1 MLAMFRLK
9 HFLMDIKIFLFVMLA
24 LPYVM
29 AEQMDWGDNPDLVE
43 EANTI
48 EGRENYKI
56 MVVIEGENID
66 MECQVLST
74 SEPVSEIAWK
84 IDGKEVKPEEKPTL
98 SYAYGEVFMQSYFKM
113 SSISRDRDGSTVSC
127 NYARGQY
134 GGSVRAVL
142 AVFKMEI
149 CQAGHGKVR
158 ITFMEAGR
166 KSPRETYVEDRIKAK
181 ISKIMGKIKIM
192 TENNEYS
199 VTVPYRRLEQNK
211 NLINLQ
217 PWLSQAKK
225 DACTTTNITPTS
237 VTPDSPDSP
246 DSADSTRLPTSREP
260 RPADCQKFYQC
271 DGGQTAEQTCGEGT
285 VRNEVAK
292 VCDWSVN
299 EHKLSY
305 LNKLGLSFG
314 PSSGHD

>member
-1 MLAMFRLK
+1 
-9 HFLMDIKIFLFVMLA
+9 MDIQIFLFGMLA
-24 LPYVM
+24 LTTVM
-29 AEQMDWGDNPDLVE
+29 TEQMDWGDNPDLVE
-43 EANTI
+43 EANII

-56 MVVIEGENID
+56 MVVIEGENTD
-66 MECQVLST
+66 LECQVLST
-74 SEPVSEIAWK
+74 SEPVSDIVWK
-84 IDGKEVKPEEKPTL
+84 IDGKEEKPEEKPIL

-142 AVFKMEI
+142 AVFKVEI
-149 CQAGHGKVR
+149 CQAGDGKVR

-192 TENNEYS
+192 TENKEYY
-199 VTVPYRRLEQNK
+199 VTVPYRKLEQNK

-225 DACTTTNITPTS
+225 DDIACTTTNITPTN
-237 VTPDSPDSP
+237 VTPHSP
-246 DSADSTRLPTSREP
+246 DSTRLPTSRVP

-271 DGGQTAEQTCGEGT
+271 DSGQTAEKTCGEGA
-285 VRNEVAK
+285 VWNEVAK

-299 EHKLSY
+299 EHNLNY
-305 LNKLGLSFG
+305 LNKLGLSFA
-314 PSSGHD
+314 PDSGYD

>member
-9 HFLMDIKIFLFVMLA
+9 QFLMDIQIFLFVMLA
-24 LPYVM
+24 MPSVM

-43 EANTI
+43 EADTI

-66 MECQVLST
+66 LECQVLST
-74 SEPVSEIAWK
+74 SEPVSDITWK

-149 CQAGHGKVR
+149 CQAGDGKVR

-181 ISKIMGKIKIM
+181 ISKIMNQGKIKIM
-192 TENNEYS
+192 TENKEYS
-199 VTVPYRRLEQNK
+199 VAVPYRKLAK
-211 NLINLQ
+211 KKHLIDLQ

-225 DACTTTNITPTS
+225 DDIA
-237 VTPDSPDSP
+237 
-246 DSADSTRLPTSREP
+246 
-260 RPADCQKFYQC
+260 
-271 DGGQTAEQTCGEGT
+271 
-285 VRNEVAK
+285 
-292 VCDWSVN
+292 VCDN
-299 EHKLSY
+299 
-305 LNKLGLSFG
+305 NKNNVQRHNL
-314 PSSGHD
+314 

>member
-1 MLAMFRLK
+1 
-9 HFLMDIKIFLFVMLA
+9 MDIQIFLFGMLA
-24 LPYVM
+24 LTTVM
-29 AEQMDWGDNPDLVE
+29 TEQMDWGDNPDLVE
-43 EANTI
+43 EANII

-66 MECQVLST
+66 LECQVLST
-74 SEPVSEIAWK
+74 SEPVSDIVWK
-84 IDGKEVKPEEKPTL
+84 IDGKEEKSEEKPIL

-142 AVFKMEI
+142 AVFKVEI
-149 CQAGHGKVR
+149 CQAGDGDFR

-199 VTVPYRRLEQNK
+199 LTVPYRKLEQNK
-211 NLINLQ
+211 NLIDLQ

-225 DACTTTNITPTS
+225 DECTTTNITP
-237 VTPDSPDSP
+237 DSP
-246 DSADSTRLPTSREP
+246 DSTRLPTSREP

-305 LNKLGLSFG
+305 LHKLGLSFG